1 MDRNSHI
8 KSEKYFFP
16 LVILLA
22 LISVGINYLPFKQSI
37 INALDLGSQPIGEIA
52 YTSSKGVSDFF
63 GVFQEVKTLKTDY
76 YNLLEEHL
84 RLEADSGMISLLKE
98 ENLAL
103 KKQLDFKNVEDSYLK
118 AEILTNASSSENETV
133 LINQGSAE
141 GVQEGDIA
149 VVGNIY
155 VGVVTEVNNHS
166 SKIRLP
172 MSRAS
177 FIKVIIAKPEAT
189 DLLDTKILNGV
200 AVGYSNVI
208 RIENIETTGDLE
220 EGYSVI
226 IKDPKIPK
234 MLLLGKVFAIEDD
247 PTASSR
253 SVEVLPPIDYQYLK
267 YVYILLSP
275 K

>member
-16 LVILLA
+16 LVIFFALA
-22 LISVGINYLPFKQSI
+22 FVGINYLPLKQLI
-37 INALDLGSQPIGEIA
+37 VNVLDLGSQPIGEIA
-52 YTSSKGVSDFF
+52 YTSSKSVGDFF
-63 GVFQEVKTLKTDY
+63 SVFAEVKTLKADY
-76 YNLLEEHL
+76 YQLLEEHL

-103 KKQLDFKNVEDSYLK
+103 KKQLDFKNAEDSYLK
-118 AEILTNASSSENETV
+118 AEILTNASSSENETILV
-133 LINQGSAE
+133 NQGSLD
-141 GVQEGDIA
+141 GVQEGNIA

-155 VGVVTEVNNHS
+155 IGIVTEVNSHS

-177 FIKVIIAKPEAT
+177 FLKVIIAKPEAT

-208 RIENIETTGDLE
+208 KVENIETKGDLG

-226 IKDPKIPK
+226 IKDPKVPK
-234 MLLLGKVFAIEDD
+234 MLLLGKVFAIKED

-253 SVEVLPPIDYQYLK
+253 SVEIVPPVDYQYLK
-267 YVYILLSP
+267 YLYILLTP